1 MIVAVEML
9 FGRKTRTEY
18 GETEAERR
26 DARESITVVPLAM
39 PLHTGPAS
47 ITTAMVLFHQA
58 QSPVMWLTFTLACVA
73 VYGLSLAV
81 LLRSDLIFR
90 FLRPVGTKVITRIMG
105 LLLSAIAV
113 QFVANGVVTWVNT
126 ALRSK

>member
-1 MIVAVEML
+1 
-9 FGRKTRTEY
+9 
-18 GETEAERR
+18 
-26 DARESITVVPLAM
+26 
-39 PLHTGPAS
+39 
-47 ITTAMVLFHQA
+47 
-58 QSPVMWLTFTLACVA
+58 MWLTFTLACVA